1 MLRMNNHLT
10 VLETAKIL
18 GVSGQTVR
26 RLIQRKSLSARQSVG
41 PHGLRWEIARAEVL
55 RFLQAQNLE
64 QQPQQPQQKPQQE
77 PPQAQQPQQILVEVI
92 KGASAKE
99 WPSESSVE
107 VNRQEPQQPPQ
118 AQQEAQQP
126 QQAVPLAAHLA
137 ALQLVERLHQQLD
150 QERQRA
156 DQAER
161 QRLQMEWQMQ
171 QYQVALSDQAESLA
185 EERAL
190 RMTAEAQ
197 RAQEPNQ
204 DLKLSTPARS
214 PSWGQRLRS
223 LFWRSETG

>member
-1 MLRMNNHLT
+1 MLSMNNHLT

-64 QQPQQPQQKPQQE
+64 QQPQQEPQQE

-92 KGASAKE
+92 EGASAKE

-171 QYQVALSDQAESLA
+171 QYQAALSDQADSLA

-190 RMTAEAQ
+190 RMTAEA

-223 LFWRSETG
+223 LFWRAETG